1 MKDYNWEYFKA
12 QINKKLSEPITK
24 PTTVKEKLM
33 WSLFRF
39 MKAIWGFPR
48 ISVRGINKTKRKLG
62 FALMALTIR
71 KVATQRAEINQKHY
85 KKTISI

>member
-1 MKDYNWEYFKA
+1 
-12 QINKKLSEPITK
+12 
-24 PTTVKEKLM
+24 
-33 WSLFRF
+33 

-71 KVATQRAEINQKHY
+71 KVAQRVKLI
-85 KKTISI
+85 KTL

>member
-1 MKDYNWEYFKA
+1 
-12 QINKKLSEPITK
+12 
-24 PTTVKEKLM
+24 
-33 WSLFRF
+33 

-71 KVATQRAEINQKHY
+71 KVATQRVKLIKNIIKRQFLYNFNRNCLYSYPGNLCPELFLLRRLMH
-85 KKTISI
+85 

>member
-1 MKDYNWEYFKA
+1 
-12 QINKKLSEPITK
+12 
-24 PTTVKEKLM
+24 
-33 WSLFRF
+33 

-71 KVATQRAEINQKHY
+71 KVAAQRAEINQNIIKDNFYIIPIEIVFIYYPGNLCPELFLLRRLMH
-85 KKTISI
+85 

>member
-1 MKDYNWEYFKA
+1 
-12 QINKKLSEPITK
+12 
-24 PTTVKEKLM
+24 
-33 WSLFRF
+33 

-71 KVATQRAEINQKHY
+71 KVAQRAEINQNIIKRQFLYNFNRNCLYLYPGNLCPELFLLRRLMH
-85 KKTISI
+85 

>member
-1 MKDYNWEYFKA
+1 
-12 QINKKLSEPITK
+12 
-24 PTTVKEKLM
+24 
-33 WSLFRF
+33 

-71 KVATQRAEINQKHY
+71 KVAAQRAEINQKHY
-85 KKTISI
+85 KRQFLYNFNRNCLYLLSWKFMSRALFIAKINALVALSL

>member
-1 MKDYNWEYFKA
+1 
-12 QINKKLSEPITK
+12 
-24 PTTVKEKLM
+24 
-33 WSLFRF
+33 

-71 KVATQRAEINQKHY
+71 KVAAQRAEINQNIIKNNFY
-85 KKTISI
+85 IISIEIVFIYYPGNLCPELFLLRRLMH

>member
-1 MKDYNWEYFKA
+1 
-12 QINKKLSEPITK
+12 
-24 PTTVKEKLM
+24 
-33 WSLFRF
+33 

-71 KVATQRAEINQKHY
+71 KVALNELKLI
-85 KKTISI
+85 KTL

>member
-1 MKDYNWEYFKA
+1 
-12 QINKKLSEPITK
+12 
-24 PTTVKEKLM
+24 
-33 WSLFRF
+33 

-71 KVATQRAEINQKHY
+71 KVAAQRAEINQKHY

>member
-1 MKDYNWEYFKA
+1 
-12 QINKKLSEPITK
+12 
-24 PTTVKEKLM
+24 
-33 WSLFRF
+33 

-71 KVATQRAEINQKHY
+71 KVAAQRAEINQNIIKDNFY
-85 KKTISI
+85 IIQ